1 MPLSFVFR
9 SGAACL
15 DRQNAGAQVG
25 SSGMD
30 GEHGGHHWF
39 LRCVGLWWGAVLV
52 GVLGAVPRP
61 AGAQSWAAV
70 TGTVVEAEGRT
81 ALVGAHVLLRSAASA
96 EVVRQTATDA
106 CGDFAF
112 ARVRPG
118 RYVVEVQQLGYA
130 ERRRSLWLE
139 VGESRAIDVALPL
152 KTEGLMAT
160 VWAPSRQ
167 RERRLEVPVSV
178 SVVEPERLWREMA
191 ISTGEA
197 LRSMPGVEVA
207 QTGVARRRVLLRGG
221 AGGRLGGPHVRVDH
235 RAAAMPLLGQNVYG
249 AIPVPGLDVRRVE
262 VVRGAASALY
272 GPGASEGV
280 VHTETTNPFRTPG
293 TAVSVTGGSRRH
305 VDGQIRRAGVVGGR
319 VGYAV
324 TAQFGRADEWGLD
337 PQNPQDAAEIQRY
350 YRYGPAETIPAG
362 RRTVDRRLRRKKEIR
377 TYRASGRLRYR
388 LGRDARL
395 SLRGGYA
402 SLTSPLQ
409 TGIGTLQADGLAYSY
424 GQLRVETPSLTAQL
438 ALTDLQAGEDL
449 YRLRTG
455 TAPIDESRRWSGLW
469 TTRVDL
475 SALDTRGVLGGE
487 ATLTRRSG
495 AAGGGEGIGAVDE
508 LGVYVHTRTPLAS
521 SLSLTL
527 AARGDYSS
535 IAGDVHL
542 SPRAAL
548 VYTPWAR
555 HALRASYN
563 RSLAP
568 PAAPLQ
574 LGARFSPGLSPALQ
588 SITQTVEVG
597 YRGTVWE
604 GAWLDLAGYYAETK
618 NVVTTAQAEPLTYRR
633 AGRVGYGGVEVAL
646 EARPRPSL
654 TTFVNASSVWDDA
667 ASSAEPEAALEAPSF
682 RLQGGADYGLPAG
695 ASVGATVHYVD
706 AFPVRAGP
714 YVGPVDRYAL
724 IDLRAGTP
732 VPSVP
737 GAYLTLTAKNVL
749 GNEHREFIGA
759 PELGRFVRVRL
770 TYAP

>member
-1 MPLSFVFR
+1 
-9 SGAACL
+9 
-15 DRQNAGAQVG
+15 
-25 SSGMD
+25 MD
-30 GEHGGHHWF
+30 GERRGHHWF
-39 LRCVGLWWGAVLV
+39 LQCVGLWWGAALV

-70 TGTVVEAEGRT
+70 TGTVVEAEGGT

-112 ARVRPG
+112 DRVRPG
-118 RYVVEVQQLGYA
+118 RYVVEVQQLGYT
-130 ERRRSLWLE
+130 ERRRPLRLE
-139 VGESRAIDVALPL
+139 VGESRALDVALPL
-152 KTEGLMAT
+152 KAEGPPTT

-167 RERRLEVPVSV
+167 RERRLEAPVSV
-178 SVVEPERLWREMA
+178 LVVEPERLWREA
-191 ISTGEA
+191 ATSTTEA
-197 LRSMPGVEVA
+197 LRSVPGVDVA
-207 QTGVARRRVLLRGG
+207 QTGVARRWVSLRGG
-221 AGGRLGGPHVRVDH
+221 TKGVLGGPHVRVDH
-235 RAAAMPLLGQNVYG
+235 RAAAPPLLGRDAYG
-249 AIPVPGLDVRRVE
+249 AVPVPMLDVRRME
-262 VVRGAASALY
+262 VVRGPASALY

-293 TAVSVTGGSRRH
+293 TAVSVTGGSRRY

-362 RRTVDRRLRRKKEIR
+362 RRTVDRRLRRKKEVR
-377 TYRASGRLRYR
+377 TYQASGRLRYR

-402 SLTSPLQ
+402 SLISPLQ
-409 TGIGTLQADGLAYSY
+409 TGIGTLQADGLGYSY
-424 GQLRVETPSLTAQL
+424 GQLRVETRSLTAQL
-438 ALTDLQAGEDL
+438 ALTHLHAGEDL

-455 TAPIDESRRWSGLW
+455 TAPIDESRRWSGLL

-475 SALDTRGVLGGE
+475 SSLNTRGVLGGE

-495 AAGGGEGIGAVDE
+495 TAGRAAGVGAVDE

-535 IAGDVHL
+535 IADEVHL

-548 VYTPWAR
+548 VYTPSAR

-574 LGARFSPGLSPALQ
+574 LGARFSPGLSPGLQ
-588 SITQTVEVG
+588 SVTQTVEVG
-597 YRGTVWE
+597 YRGTVWD
-604 GAWLDLAGYYAETK
+604 GGGLDLAAYYAETK
-618 NVVTTAQAEPLTYRR
+618 NVVATGQAEPLTYRR
-633 AGRVGYGGVEVAL
+633 AGRIGYGGAEAAL
-646 EARPRPSL
+646 EARPLPPL
-654 TTFVNASSVWDDA
+654 TVFVNASSVWGAA
-667 ASSAEPEAALEAPSF
+667 ASAEAEGAQKAPSV

-706 AFPVRAGP
+706 AFSVRAGP
-714 YVGPVDRYAL
+714 YAGPVDRYAL
-724 IDLRAGTP
+724 LDLRAGTP

-737 GAYLTLTAKNVL
+737 GLHLTLTVKNAL
-749 GNEHREFIGA
+749 GNEHREFVGA
-759 PELGRFVRVRL
+759 PNLGRFVTVRL